1 MNSWHKEAG
10 RTEIQS
16 VGERADSRRKRD
28 SFTRPHAS
36 STYCVSG
43 APPNLGN
50 AEENKKNTASA
61 LGELTASKRRP
72 TASDDH
78 RSVER
83 WSENQGWVKTH
94 RGSPDLVFVSG
105 DGRIQGRLPGRSGV
119 DS

>member
-72 TASDDH
+72 TASDSTTAVWND
-78 RSVER
+78 
-83 WSENQGWVKTH
+83 GVKI
-94 RGSPDLVFVSG
+94 RA
-105 DGRIQGRLPGRSGV
+105 R
-119 DS
+119 